1 MGDILLW
8 RPRQSNGSLTK
19 PHDESAYAPI
29 IEVLDVNEDQP
40 PKLCAQCAA
49 IPAERCYYPACPLYV
64 GP

>member
-29 IEVLDVNEDQP
+29 VDLLA

-49 IPAERCYYPACPLYV
+49 VPAERCYYPACPLYV
-64 GP
+64 GPEGDGI